1 MVTVII
7 PTYKRADYIT
17 RAIESV
23 LNQTYQDF
31 ELIIVDDNNPNTKE
45 RSKLEKMIEPYLT
58 NSKIKFIQHE
68 KNKNGAAA
76 RNTAI
81 NIAKGEYITFLDDD
95 DFYLKKRLEVLVKAL
110 ENNRDYNAAY
120 TGGVILY
127 KSIFNAKKSGN
138 GQKDFLSQHSYI
150 KTGSNMFFRAEAL
163 KKLKG
168 FDETFSRHQ
177 DLEIMIRFFRE
188 NKILA
193 VNQILVVKDNS
204 SRINELDIRKAIKA
218 REKLM
223 KTFSE
228 DINQY
233 EDKNNIIQQNYIG
246 LLTEA
251 VKSKDRRY
259 YYLLKRKTLKY
270 GKINKKLKI
279 KLFIYSLLK
288 DHIKLKR
295 KIQENIIKIK
305 INKLP
310 KDASD
315 EIKYIIKN
323 YKCEET
329 NEKSK

>member
-7 PTYKRADYIT
+7 PTYKRADYIK
-17 RAIESV
+17 RAIDSV

-31 ELIIVDDNNPNTKE
+31 ELIIVDDNNPRTKE
-45 RSKLEKMIEPYLT
+45 RLKLEKTIEPYLT

-81 NIAKGEYITFLDDD
+81 NVARGKYITFLDDD
-95 DFYLKKRLEVLVKAL
+95 DFYLKKRLEILVQAL
-110 ENNRDYNAAY
+110 EKNKEYNAAY

-127 KSIFNAKKSGN
+127 KNIFQATKSGN
-138 GQKDFLSQHSYI
+138 GQREFLEQHSFI
-150 KTGSNMFFRAEAL
+150 KTGSNMFFRAETL

-204 SRINELDIRKAIKA
+204 SRINELNIKKAIRA
-218 REKLM
+218 RKKLM
-223 KTFSE
+223 NTFQE
-228 DINQY
+228 DINKY
-233 EDKNNIIQQNYIG
+233 PDRDVLIQRNYIP
-246 LLTEA
+246 LLIEA
-251 VKSKDRRY
+251 AKLKNKKY
-259 YYLLKRKTLKY
+259 YYFLKRKVLQY
-270 GKINKKLKI
+270 GKISTKLKI

-288 DHIKLKR
+288 NNVEMKR
-295 KIQENIIKIK
+295 KLQEYITKSK
-305 INKLP
+305 INKL
-310 KDASD
+310 DREIST
-315 EIKYIIKN
+315 EIKSIIKN